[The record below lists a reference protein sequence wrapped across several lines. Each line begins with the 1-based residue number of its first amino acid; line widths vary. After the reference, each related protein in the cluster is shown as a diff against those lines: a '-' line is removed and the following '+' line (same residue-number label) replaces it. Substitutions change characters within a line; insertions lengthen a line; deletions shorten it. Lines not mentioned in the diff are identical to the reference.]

1 MPFAQHPPTA
11 RRLRRLGAAAA
22 GAHLVLDL
30 GTANVRIHLRNH
42 GLVLNEPSVVAVDAA
57 GAVAAAG
64 SAALSAVRHDPA
76 ALRLQRPLR
85 GGVVVDFEAAVAMV
99 KRFLQ
104 IVDPDGRPFVVV
116 CVPSGI
122 TALERDAFS
131 DVVLRAGAHEGYV
144 IEDPI
149 AAAIGTDLPIAD
161 ETATMLVDVGAGTT
175 DVAVMSLGGIVVSQS
190 VPLGGD
196 DIDIAIAHHL
206 LRSHGLRI
214 GMRAAERIKL
224 AFGPLLDDA
233 GPTGRFEVHGRAG
246 ETDEGQTAV
255 IAVGDVVAAIE
266 PVIDGIAS
274 AVRTTLDQAGPGAAA
289 DLLDRGVLL
298 TGGTAPLP
306 GLDQRIASVTGLPVR
321 VSEDP
326 LDRVAVGAGACLD
339 TTTDLAAVFAG
350 AGRTG

>member
-1 MPFAQHPPTA
+1 MPFAQPPPSA
-11 RRLRRLGAAAA
+11 RRLRRLGASA

-30 GTANVRIHLRNH
+30 GTANVRIHLRHH
-42 GLVLNEPSVVAVDAA
+42 GVVLNEPSVVAVDAA

-64 SAALSAVRHDPA
+64 SEALSAVRHDPA

-85 GGVVVDFEAAVAMV
+85 GGVIVDFDAAVAMV
-99 KRFLQ
+99 ERFLQ
-104 IVDPDGRPFVVV
+104 IVDPDGRPSVVV

-122 TALERDAFS
+122 TPAERDAFS
-131 DVVLRAGAHEGYV
+131 DVVLRAGAHTGYV

-149 AAAIGTDLPIAD
+149 AAAIGTGLPIAE

-214 GMRAAERIKL
+214 GLRAAERIKL
-224 AFGPLLDDA
+224 AFGPLVHDA

-246 ETDEGQTAV
+246 ETDEGQTVV
-255 IAVGDVVAAIE
+255 ISAGEVVAAIE
-266 PVIDGIAS
+266 PVMDGIAS
-274 AVRTTLDQAGPGAAA
+274 VVRTTLDQAAPGAAA

-298 TGGTAPLP
+298 TGGTASLP
-306 GLDQRIASVTGLPVR
+306 GLDQRIAAVTGLPVQ

-326 LDRVAVGAGACLD
+326 LSRVAVGAGACLD